1 MIINRRILKSFEEIS
16 HSLEESLREVA
27 FDSQQQLI
35 QDVREEN
42 EELSR
47 LQDQL
52 QFIRSIVEKI
62 CISIKTDN
70 IDSYCSVPFDLL
82 YNICK
87 DIADPSSFEDGDLQ
101 YLVSQA
107 IFEYIILLCYYSV
120 TNECVQ
126 GLPAVYEAEQ
136 YYKTVS
142 DSILKSF
149 LYCLQNSVS
158 TIRLLSQTVLKDVNK
173 KKLSHQK
180 WSLKALSVDLL
191 EKIRPRINKFMV
203 IRNFRFVGL
212 PKKPIEIAS
221 LVSDIPRG
229 IVHERLDMVTQ
240 SSKYYTI
247 KLGQLITEFDQQP
260 EENGMFT
267 EVHLPNYERRLKSLQ
282 DFFGLAMSDS
292 NLLDVIQCSAK
303 FHKDHPLRRFTKP
316 SILTRYWP
324 SILLCLLYGP
334 SSVMSLWNSRYFIQ
348 DFIKTNVVDFAKGL
362 ILNWLWAPLKQ
373 VWSTVKHDEG
383 SAISVTSQ
391 ETLNSDMD
399 SLTRMIVSFVVDN
412 SDSTSNSPIDPIL
425 LSTKVEHGDLTEFME
440 IYETQLHHP
449 IKNIATGGLVR
460 SLLIQL
466 QKTKVD
472 GSMALNGIDKM
483 LKSQQLVFG
492 VVALSPALVILY
504 SSIVAL
510 KRFVKLGNV
519 WSNEKRYREQISISL
534 NNVER
539 VLNYSKQ
546 GADADEEHLNQGLLV
561 IEVSNLYKLG
571 SFLIP
576 RSRKKEWF
584 RDVEELVDTNL
595 DSGAH
600 INVVNRIYHVYGRFL
615 IH

>member
-1 MIINRRILKSFEEIS
+1 MITNRRILKSFEEVQ

-27 FDSQQQLI
+27 LDSHQQLLR
-35 QDVREEN
+35 DVRKEN
-42 EELSR
+42 KELSK

-52 QFIRSIVEKI
+52 QQVRSIVEKV
-62 CISIKTDN
+62 CLSIKSDKVN
-70 IDSYCSVPFDLL
+70 SYYPVPFSSL
-82 YNICK
+82 YNVCK
-87 DIADPSSFEDGDLQ
+87 NIVDPSSFGDGDLKR
-101 YLVSQA
+101 LVSQT

-136 YYKTVS
+136 YFKRVS
-142 DSILKSF
+142 DSTLRSF
-149 LYCLQNSVS
+149 IYCFQTSASN
-158 TIRLLSQTVLKDVNK
+158 IRLLSQNVQKEIK
-173 KKLSHQK
+173 KRRSLHQT
-180 WSLKALSVDLL
+180 WSLKALSFDLL
-191 EKIRPRINKFMV
+191 KSIRPRINKFMV
-203 IRNFRFVGL
+203 VRNFRFVGL
-212 PKKPIEIAS
+212 PKKPIDIAS
-221 LVSDIPRG
+221 LLSDIPRG
-229 IVHERLDMVTQ
+229 VVHERLEIINQ
-240 SSKYYTI
+240 SSKDYTI
-247 KLGQLITEFDQQP
+247 KLGNLIAEFDQP
-260 EENGMFT
+260 SDGNNDPSELNL
-267 EVHLPNYERRLKSLQ
+267 HNYEKRLKSLQ
-282 DFFGLAMSDS
+282 SFFELSMSDS
-292 NLLDVIQCSAK
+292 NLTDIVKCSAS
-303 FHKDHPLRRFTKP
+303 FHKDHPLRKFIKP
-316 SILTRYWP
+316 SVLTRYWP
-324 SILLCLLYGP
+324 SMLLCLLYGP
-334 SSVMSLWNSRYFIQ
+334 SSIMTLWNSRYIIK
-348 DFIKTNVVDFAKGL
+348 DFIMNNVVDFAKGL

-373 VWSTVKHDEG
+373 VWSTVRHDEG

-412 SDSTSNSPIDPIL
+412 SDSATNHPIDPIL

-504 SSIVAL
+504 SFSVAL
-510 KRFVKLGNV
+510 KRFIKLGNV
-519 WSNEKRYREQISISL
+519 WSNVKCYREQIGISL

-539 VLNYSKQ
+539 ILNYSNQ
-546 GADADEEHLNQGLLV
+546 SADSDEKHLNQGLLV

-576 RSRKKEWF
+576 HSRRKEWF

-595 DSGAH
+595 DSNAH

-615 IH
+615 LH

>member
-1 MIINRRILKSFEEIS
+1 MITNRRILKSFEEIS
-16 HSLEESLREVA
+16 HSLEESLRKVA
-27 FDSQQQLI
+27 LDSQQQLV
-35 QDVREEN
+35 QDVCEEN
-42 EELSR
+42 EGLSR

-52 QFIRSIVEKI
+52 QQVRSFVEKV
-62 CISIKTDN
+62 CLSIKSNN
-70 IDSYCSVPFDLL
+70 INSYCSIPFDSLFK
-82 YNICK
+82 ICK

-101 YLVSQA
+101 YVVSQA

-142 DSILKSF
+142 DSTLKSF
-149 LYCLQNSVS
+149 LYCLQTSVS
-158 TIRLLSQTVLKDVNK
+158 TLRLLSKNVQKEINK
-173 KKLSHQK
+173 KKLLKQT
-180 WSLKALSVDLL
+180 WSLKALSLDLL
-191 EKIRPRINKFMV
+191 EQVRPTINKFMV
-203 IRNFRFVGL
+203 VRNFRFVGL
-212 PKKPIEIAS
+212 PKKPIELAS

-229 IVHERLDMVTQ
+229 VVHERLNIINQ
-240 SSKYYTI
+240 SSQEYTT
-247 KLGQLITEFDQQP
+247 KLGYLIAGFDQPSEKNEPYVSHQ
-260 EENGMFT
+260 
-267 EVHLPNYERRLKSLQ
+267 LNYERRLLSLQ
-282 DFFGLAMSDS
+282 SFFGLSASDAS
-292 NLLDVIQCSAK
+292 LADVVRCSAN
-303 FHKDHPLRRFTKP
+303 FHRDHPLRTFTKP
-316 SILTRYWP
+316 SVLTRYWP
-324 SILLCLLYGP
+324 SILLCLWYGP
-334 SSVMSLWNSRYFIQ
+334 SSIMTLWNSRYVIQ
-348 DFIKTNVVDFAKGL
+348 DFIRNNIVDFAKGL
-362 ILNWLWAPLKQ
+362 VLNWLWSPLKQ
-373 VWSTVKHDEG
+373 VWSTVRHDEG

-412 SDSTSNSPIDPIL
+412 SESASNHPIDPIL
-425 LSTKVEHGDLTEFME
+425 LSTKVEQGDLTEFME

-504 SSIVAL
+504 SFAVAL
-510 KRFVKLGNV
+510 KRFIKLGNV
-519 WSNEKRYREQISISL
+519 WSNIKRYKEQISMSL

-539 VLNYSKQ
+539 ILNYSNQ
-546 GADADEEHLNQGLLV
+546 GADSNEEHLNQGLLV

-571 SFLIP
+571 SFLVP
-576 RSRKKEWF
+576 HSRRKEWF
-584 RDVEELVDTNL
+584 RDVEELVDINL
-595 DSGAH
+595 DSKAH